1 MLLRQIS
8 ILNRFSLFVDHK
20 SYNLGASP
28 QTDAFLSFKR
38 CTYFQSHKS
47 NNWKCLESAVTKQW
61 KIADKKRARVY
72 SKRNWNIAK
81 KKLVCSSFFFRA
93 ICVWPWDEN
102 VRTKQKQKR
111 NGNRAI
117 WLVYRMDKNAGDFCL
132 VKRTFQTST
141 DNSLWPYTVT
151 RLANRKMP
159 WPSPY

>member
-1 MLLRQIS
+1 MKVT
-8 ILNRFSLFVDHK
+8 ILGRLSKRMH
-20 SYNLGASP
+20 SYRLNGVRTFKVTS
-28 QTDAFLSFKR
+28 QT
-38 CTYFQSHKS
+38 T
-47 NNWKCLESAVTKQW
+47 ESAWNPLWLNNEKLLTKS
-61 KIADKKRARVY
+61 ARARAY

-81 KKLVCSSFFFRA
+81 KKLVCFSSFFFRA